1 MSAGDFVR
9 RHILHNL
16 GLKMVSLLLAV
27 ALWLAISSNP
37 PAEVALD
44 VAIVFKNMPA
54 DLEISSASVP
64 SEQIRVRGP
73 RRLVGRLQA
82 SDVRAEIDLTGMKPG
97 ERTFDLTADQIHLP
111 DNVHVVQIIPGQL
124 HLTFDVEA
132 VRDVP
137 VHPRVVGTFA
147 SGYKIA
153 QVTADPPTI
162 RIAGPQK
169 QVSNVEDAI
178 TDPVD
183 VSGVIDRH
191 SFSTHA
197 YVSDPLIQ
205 VVNSR
210 PVQVTVIMEKG
221 SPSAATTNETNPK

>member
-1 MSAGDFVR
+1 MSAGEFVR
-9 RHILHNL
+9 RHIIHNF
-16 GLKMVSLLLAV
+16 GLKILSVLLAA
-27 ALWLAISSNP
+27 ALWFVITSNP

-54 DLEISSASVP
+54 DLEISSENVP

-73 RRLVGRLQA
+73 QRLIGRLQA
-82 SDVRAEIDLTGMKPG
+82 SDIHAEIDLTGMKPG

-111 DNVHVVQIIPGQL
+111 DQLRIVQIIPGQL
-124 HLTFDVEA
+124 HLAFDREA
-132 VRDVP
+132 VREVP

-147 SGYKIA
+147 PGYE
-153 QVTADPPTI
+153 VRRVVADPPTV
-162 RIAGPQK
+162 RISGPQK
-169 QVSNVEDAI
+169 QVHSVEDAI

-183 VSGVIDRH
+183 VSGIMDRH

-205 VVNSR
+205 VVDSR
-210 PVQVTVIMEKG
+210 PVQVTVIMERA
-221 SPSAATTNETNPK
+221 PLPPAINETKPE